1 MRKRKCE
8 RRNQFVEVLDQIQKL
23 SREISATIQY
33 NPSQAAIDEAD
44 LSLKKLEEL
53 TRHLQALQKYKSDR
67 LNQMLDHLNTLNT
80 LCLVLGMNFKQTI
93 SEVHPTLDDS
103 DGPKNLSDDTI
114 GSLAAA
120 IQKHRE
126 VKIQRMQLL
135 QDLATTMLEL
145 WNLMDTPIEEQQI
158 FQNVM
163 CNIAAS
169 EHEITYPNT
178 LSVDFIDYVRL
189 LEALKASKMK
199 ELVLKKR
206 SELEEICR
214 RTHMV
219 AETDSAMEYAIEAI
233 DSGAVDPSCILE
245 QIELQVSKIR
255 EEAFSRKEILERI
268 GKWLSACDEESW
280 LEEYNKDENRY
291 NAGKGAHLTLKRAE
305 KACVAVNKLP
315 ALVDALALKARA
327 WEKERRVEFMYDG
340 DQKKFQGQLIAEQ
353 EALFGSKPS
362 PSKPQSAKKLP
373 RASTGGATRTNKR
386 LSLGGAMLQTPKLDC
401 LNSGKPTPRPI
412 QKGERLLPEEDS
424 FAALSAGRRGLDITV
439 SSKANN
445 TANLLEDLNKPVN
458 PNLQK
463 TIQVY
468 DTPLTIHSKASAYLE
483 EENWTPKTFP
493 IPVPVTPS
501 TISVPMQTAVTPG
514 FPLACSLQFGAN
526 RAEGTP
532 EEIEYSI
539 EERRT
544 GFVLQV

>member
-67 LNQMLDHLNTLNT
+67 LNQVLDHLNTLNT

-93 SEVHPTLDDS
+93 REVHPTLDDS

-169 EHEITYPNT
+169 EHEITEPNT
-178 LSVDFIDYVRL
+178 LSVDFIDY
-189 LEALKASKMK
+189 
-199 ELVLKKR
+199 
-206 SELEEICR
+206 
-214 RTHMV
+214 
-219 AETDSAMEYAIEAI
+219 
-233 DSGAVDPSCILE
+233 
-245 QIELQVSKIR
+245 
-255 EEAFSRKEILERI
+255 
-268 GKWLSACDEESW
+268 
-280 LEEYNKDENRY
+280 DENRY

-305 KACVAVNKLP
+305 KARVAVNKLP

-327 WEKERRVEFMYDG
+327 WEKERRVEFMYYGARLLSMLEDDCILREEKG
-340 DQKKFQGQLIAEQ
+340 QERRRQRDQKKFQGQLIAEQ

-362 PSKPQSAKKLP
+362 PSKPQSSKKLP
-373 RASTGGATRTNKR
+373 RASTGGATSTNKR

-412 QKGERLLPEEDS
+412 KKGERLLPEEDS
-424 FAALSAGRRGLDITV
+424 FAALSAGRRGLDITGLPVNKHSFNATTVCAFDSPLTRKPFSPVSSAV

-501 TISVPMQTAVTPG
+501 TISVPMQTAVTPA
-514 FPLACSLQFGAN
+514 FPLAYSLQFGAN
-526 RAEGTP
+526 SAEGTP